1 MKSMGTIHMTMQG
14 KGGVGKTF
22 VAALIAQF
30 LSDKAEEGALPL
42 KLIDTDPVNC
52 TFTQYRAW
60 PVEQLRIQD
69 EGSTRINER
78 HFDALMEN
86 LLTQDADFVIDNGAA
101 SFVPL
106 SNYFIENDAIRMLI
120 DAGHRVCV
128 HAVIT
133 GGQGLDDTVNGFI
146 QLAKQLPDGAD
157 LYVWLNPYFGKI
169 EHQGKTFQA
178 MAAYKNHKDR
188 IRAII
193 EIPAQSSD
201 TFGADMR
208 DMLEKKLTFNE
219 AVASDQFSIMSRQR
233 LSMVRKVV
241 YERLANALAA

>member
-1 MKSMGTIHMTMQG
+1 MGTIHMTMQG

-22 VAALIAQF
+22 VASLIAQF
-30 LSDKAEEGALPL
+30 LTDKAQEKALPL
-42 KLIDTDPVNC
+42 RLIDTDPVNC

-60 PVEQLRIQD
+60 PVEQLKIQED
-69 EGSTRINER
+69 GSTRINER
-78 HFDALMEN
+78 HFDALMET
-86 LLTQDADFVIDNGAA
+86 LLTVDADFVIDNGAA

-106 SNYFIENDAIRMLI
+106 SNYLLENDAIRMLT
-120 DAGHRVCV
+120 DAGRRVCV
-128 HAVIT
+128 HAVVT
-133 GGQGLDDTVNGFI
+133 GGQGLEDTVNGFV
-146 QLAKQLPDGAD
+146 QLAKQLPEEVELFA
-157 LYVWLNPYFGKI
+157 WLNPYFGKI
-169 EHQGKTFQA
+169 EHQGKAFHA
-178 MAAYKNHKDR
+178 MAAYKTYKDR
-188 IRAII
+188 IRAVI

-208 DMLEKKLTFNE
+208 DMLEQKLTFNE